1 MWVSWLMMLLLLWSV
16 AAARSDV
23 KPGCQDKCGNVS
35 VPYPF
40 GIVEPR
46 CAMNDDFFL
55 NCSSGDEGHPKLW
68 FGGNIPARNI
78 SVLEGTITASSYT
91 PFNCYNRTAWEL
103 DKIFRTIF
111 RYRWLSQIIVSKIL
125 EAYCHSVKCARG
137 ARFGRLAKTRPKG
150 AGSHAISGRNRQRR
164 FMRL

>member
-1 MWVSWLMMLLLLWSV
+1 MILQIMWVSWLMMLLLFWPV
-16 AAARSDV
+16 AAATARPDV

-40 GIVEPR
+40 GIGEPR

-78 SVLEGTITASSYT
+78 SVLEGTITASLYT
-91 PFNCYNRTAWEL
+91 AFACY
-103 DKIFRTIF
+103 DKT
-111 RYRWLSQIIVSKIL
+111 
-125 EAYCHSVKCARG
+125 
-137 ARFGRLAKTRPKG
+137 
-150 AGSHAISGRNRQRR
+150 GSSTKSFAQSFATGD
-164 FMRL
+164 